1 MSHSD
6 GDEED
11 GDFVLSREDSCGI
24 SGGVGMNSQQP
35 ADVTVL
41 TPDMISKKMFEI
53 VDDVNT
59 VFQVTDCYTHTHTHT
74 HTYTHTHTTLS
85 PYSLSPHPLSVTY
98 TSCADTVNHLQ
109 VGQREAS

>member
-1 MSHSD
+1 
-6 GDEED
+6 
-11 GDFVLSREDSCGI
+11 
-24 SGGVGMNSQQP
+24 MNSQQP

-74 HTYTHTHTTLS
+74 HTHIHTHTHDAISLLS
-85 PYSLSPHPLSVTY
+85 FSSSSLSYL
-98 TSCADTVNHLQ
+98 HLMC
-109 VGQREAS
+109 GYC

>member
-1 MSHSD
+1 
-6 GDEED
+6 
-11 GDFVLSREDSCGI
+11 
-24 SGGVGMNSQQP
+24 MNSQQP

-74 HTYTHTHTTLS
+74 HTHDAISLLS
-85 PYSLSPHPLSVTY
+85 FSSSSLSYL
-98 TSCADTVNHLQ
+98 HLMC
-109 VGQREAS
+109 GYC